1 MAYRIT
7 KPDRSVEGVVAVPVS
22 KSEAGRIAIIN
33 ALRGVAQ
40 NNDCLATDTVKLQ
53 ELLFSEEHT
62 LDAQDG
68 GTTARFLM
76 AYCVVRNR
84 AAVITGSPRLRQRPM
99 SCSVDLLRV
108 LGAEISY
115 LEEEGFL
122 PVSVQA
128 AKLKVPD
135 VVQTSAEKTSQH
147 ISALMMIAPLFG
159 KDFAIELTDILSSL
173 PYIEL
178 TADLMQQVGVN
189 VQMTGNRIQIS
200 GSYNNNILSAG
211 GDWSAASYFFETA
224 ALADMAD
231 ITIENLNS
239 LSKQGDKVIAQMVKS
254 FGVDTIVE

>member
-1 MAYRIT
+1 
-7 KPDRSVEGVVAVPVS
+7 
-22 KSEAGRIAIIN
+22 
-33 ALRGVAQ
+33 
-40 NNDCLATDTVKLQ
+40 
-53 ELLFSEEHT
+53 
-62 LDAQDG
+62 
-68 GTTARFLM
+68 M

-108 LGAEISY
+108 MGAEISY

-178 TADLMQQVGVN
+178 TADLMHRVGVN
-189 VQMTGNRIQIS
+189 VQMNANRIQIN

-211 GDWSAASYFFETA
+211 GDWSAASYF
-224 ALADMAD
+224 L
-231 ITIENLNS
+231 
-239 LSKQGDKVIAQMVKS
+239 KQLHWLIWL
-254 FGVDTIVE
+254 I